1 MNSTITVAVIDDHPI
16 VRDGIVAVIGTQ
28 PDMRVVAAA
37 DSVAQIDQ
45 AVDVIVL
52 DWEIPDVQG
61 ARAIA
66 ALRER
71 FPQTAV
77 VVFSAYGG
85 TERVRAA
92 MDAGARAYIL
102 KGSPADELLN
112 AIRTAVSGGVV
123 LGRGIEPP
131 FTSTNSDT
139 PTARETEVLRL
150 LARGY
155 SNAQIAEHLQISERT
170 VKFHITSLF
179 ARLGAK
185 RRTEAV
191 AIARERGYLSP

>member
-1 MNSTITVAVIDDHPI
+1 MNEFITVAVIDDHPI

-28 PDMRVVAAA
+28 PDMRVVQAAS
-37 DSVAQIDQ
+37 SVAELTTP
-45 AVDVIVL
+45 ARAIVL

-71 FPQTAV
+71 FAQAAV
-77 VVFSAYGG
+77 IVFSAYGG
-85 TERVRAA
+85 TERVRGAI
-92 MDAGARAYIL
+92 DAGARAYIL

-112 AIRTAVSGGVV
+112 AIRTGVAGGVV
-123 LGRGIEPP
+123 FGRGIEPP
-131 FTSTNSDT
+131 FVRANGDT
-139 PTARETEVLRL
+139 PTARETEVLEL
-150 LARGY
+150 LAQGY
-155 SNAQIAEHLQISERT
+155 SNAQIAERLRISERT

-191 AIARERGYLSP
+191 AIARERGLL

>member
-1 MNSTITVAVIDDHPI
+1 MNDAITVAVVDDHPI

-28 PDMRVVAAA
+28 NDMRVVQAAG
-37 DSVAQIDQ
+37 SVAEVTTL
-45 AVDVIVL
+45 ARAIVL

-71 FPQTAV
+71 FPTTAI

-85 TERVRAA
+85 AERVRGAV
-92 MDAGARAYIL
+92 DAGARAYIL
-102 KGSPADELLN
+102 KGSPAEELLN
-112 AIRTAVSGGVV
+112 AIRTTVAGGMVF
-123 LGRGIEPP
+123 GRGIEAPLVRG
-131 FTSTNSDT
+131 NGDA
-139 PTARETEVLRL
+139 PTARETEVLQL
-150 LARGY
+150 LAQGH
-155 SNAQIAEHLQISERT
+155 SNAQIAERLRISERT

-191 AIARERGYLSP
+191 AIARERGLI